1 MFSSFNN
8 DVSIRKTDDAS
19 WLYKYIN
26 KSGILTIYLFEG
38 NDFFCYNPFDDKNNV
53 DYKKGIFSSPIENI
67 INNSKQILL
76 KDSEGIMYCFSITK

>member
-1 MFSSFNN
+1 MFNKHKVTSQGKKVYEQTVCFSSFNN

-38 NDFFCYNPFDDKNNV
+38 NDFFV
-53 DYKKGIFSSPIENI
+53 TIRLMKKIMLI
-67 INNSKQILL
+67 IKKEYFRHLL
-76 KDSEGIMYCFSITK
+76 KT